1 MTDKKHSSDP
11 IAVLKAL
18 HNEIQK
24 TFNLLGVDPSNDC
37 YDDLEIINSADPADE
52 LNRYCRLR
60 KIP

>member
-24 TFNLLGVDPSNDC
+24 TFHLLGVDPSNDC